1 MKQKEKNQL
10 DLELREHIIECADLV
25 IDEITDSQMIINMVH
40 GYWNDELDVDEATE
54 IANRVYEQ
62 IKLRM

>member
-1 MKQKEKNQL
+1 MKQKEKDQL
-10 DLELREHIIECADLV
+10 DLELREHIIESADLV

>member
-1 MKQKEKNQL
+1 MKQREKNQL

-54 IANRVYEQ
+54 IANRVYDQ

>member
-10 DLELREHIIECADLV
+10 DLELREDIIECADM
-25 IDEITDSQMIINMVH
+25 IIEDITDSGMIMNVIQ
-40 GYWNDELDVDEATE
+40 GYWNDELDVDEAVE
-54 IANRVYEQ
+54 IAEKVYQQ

>member
-1 MKQKEKNQL
+1 MKQKEKDQL

-54 IANRVYEQ
+54 IANKVYNQ

>member
-1 MKQKEKNQL
+1 MKQKEKDQL

-54 IANRVYEQ
+54 IANRVYDQ